1 MMLQLQEFLDFNHY
15 LTPSIIRIFYILQL
29 ALIAV
34 FTLSNVFMA
43 LALMIHSLFS
53 GLVWLAST
61 LIGAVFALIAARILC
76 EVIMVLFQNNEHLAA
91 IRARADGH

>member
-1 MMLQLQEFLDFNHY
+1 MLQVQEFLDFNHY

-29 ALIAV
+29 ALIAL
-34 FTLSNVFMA
+34 FTLSNVFTA
-43 LALMIHSLFS
+43 LAFMLHSLFF

-61 LIGAVFALIAARILC
+61 LIGAVIAVIASRILT

-91 IRARADGH
+91 IRARAEGH